1 MLEKY
6 LSNQIIETTKV
17 ASRTKRVPNY
27 SEKYHLQAR
36 YTKAIV
42 ECIRHRKDVLCDGP
56 AGTGKTSGIKQ
67 IAGALGIPVIQ
78 YTCGEDT
85 TLWDLFGSDELVRQ
99 DGTTVTN
106 FRQKAIAIACEEAKK
121 IKGDRMTKCILI
133 LDELDTCTPG
143 LISHLNQLICEHEIE
158 FEGRKFDASKV
169 LIYATSNTAGTG
181 DSTGKYSGTRCINAA
196 LRERCMPI
204 RLGYMSQAEE
214 CDLLENCFP
223 ELKEVQGSDKSGHS
237 IAYYL
242 TRGAEESRAMT
253 LEALPITTRKLL
265 DIAPIYIDIGDL
277 GFVLETF
284 CGYEGD
290 DLVSVLKGF
299 RNAIPEETGLY
310 KQIDETYQRAKAEAV
325 RQQ

>member
-6 LSNQIIETTKV
+6 LCKEIIAASNV
-17 ASRTKRVPNY
+17 ASKSRRVPDYN
-27 SEKYHLQAR
+27 EKYHLQNR
-36 YTKAIV
+36 YTKAVV
-42 ECIRHRKDVLCDGP
+42 ECIKHRKDVLCYGP

-67 IAGALGIPVIQ
+67 IAGELGIPVVQ

-85 TLWDLFGSDELVRQ
+85 TLWDLFGSDELIQ
-99 DGTTVTN
+99 KNGATVTS
-106 FRQKAIAIACEEAKK
+106 FRSKAVAIACEEAKK
-121 IKGDRMTKCILI
+121 IKGDRQTKCILI

-143 LISHLNQLICEHEIE
+143 LISHLNQLICEHEVE
-158 FEGRKFDASKV
+158 FEGRSFDASNV
-169 LIYATSNTAGTG
+169 MIYATANTAGTG
-181 DSTGKYSGTRCINAA
+181 DSTGRYSGTRCINAA
-196 LRERCMPI
+196 LRDRFMPI
-204 RLGYMSQAEE
+204 HLGYMAQAEE
-214 CDLLENCFP
+214 CDLLEACFP

-253 LEALPITTRKLL
+253 LESLPITTRKLL

-277 GFVLETF
+277 GFVIETF

-310 KQIDETYQRAKAEAV
+310 RQIDEAYQRAKAEAT
-325 RQQ
+325 RQH

>member
-6 LSNQIIETTKV
+6 LCKEIIAASKV
-17 ASRTKRVPNY
+17 ASKSQRVPNY
-27 SEKYHLQAR
+27 NEKYHLQNR
-36 YTKAIV
+36 YTKAVV
-42 ECIRHRKDVLCDGP
+42 ECIKHRKDVLCYGP

-67 IAGALGIPVIQ
+67 IAGELGIPVVQ

-85 TLWDLFGSDELVRQ
+85 TLWDLFGSDELIQ
-99 DGTTVTN
+99 ESGTTVTH
-106 FRQKAIAIACEEAKK
+106 FRSKAVAIACEEAKK
-121 IKGDRMTKCILI
+121 IKGDKETKCILI

-143 LISHLNQLICEHEIE
+143 LISHLNQLICEHEVE
-158 FEGRKFDASKV
+158 FEGRSFDASNV
-169 LIYATSNTAGTG
+169 MIYATANTSGTG
-181 DSTGKYSGTRCINAA
+181 DSTGRYSGTRCINAA
-196 LRERCMPI
+196 LRDRFMPI

-214 CDLLENCFP
+214 CDLLETCFP

-237 IAYYL
+237 IAFYM

-277 GFVLETF
+277 GFVIETF

-299 RNAIPEETGLY
+299 RNTIPEETGLY
-310 KQIDETYQRAKAEAV
+310 KQIDEAYQRAKAEAT

>member
-6 LSNQIIETTKV
+6 LCNQIIAASKV
-17 ASRTKRVPNY
+17 ASKSRRVPDY
-27 SEKYHLQAR
+27 SPRYHLQNR
-36 YTKAIV
+36 YTKAVV
-42 ECIRHRKDVLCDGP
+42 ECIKHRKDVLCYGP

-67 IAGALGIPVIQ
+67 IAGELGIPVVQ

-85 TLWDLFGSDELVRQ
+85 TLWDLFGSDELVQ
-99 DGTTVTN
+99 QNGTTVTN
-106 FRQKAIAIACEEAKK
+106 LREKAIAVACAEAKK
-121 IKGDRMTKCILI
+121 IKEDRMTKCILI

-143 LISHLNQLICEHEIE
+143 LISHLNQLICEHVIE
-158 FEGRKFDASKV
+158 FEGKLFDASHV
-169 LIYATSNTAGTG
+169 LIYATANTAGTG

-196 LRERCMPI
+196 LRDRFMPI
-204 RLGYMSQAEE
+204 RLGYMTQSEE
-214 CDLLENCFP
+214 CELLESCFP

-237 IAYYL
+237 IAYYM
-242 TRGAEESRAMT
+242 TRGAEESRTMT

-277 GFVLETF
+277 GFVIETF

-299 RNAIPEETGLY
+299 RNVIPEETGLY
-310 KQIDETYQRAKAEAV
+310 KQIDDAYQRAKTEAT

>member
-6 LSNQIIETTKV
+6 LCNQIIEAAKV
-17 ASRTKRVPNY
+17 GSRSRRVPDY
-27 SEKYHLQAR
+27 SQKYHLQNR

-42 ECIRHRKDVLCDGP
+42 ECIKHRKDVLCYGP

-67 IAGALGIPVIQ
+67 IASELGIPVVQ

-85 TLWDLFGSDELVRQ
+85 TLWDLFGSDELVKE
-99 DGTTVTN
+99 DGATVTS
-106 FRQKAIAIACEEAKK
+106 FREKAVAVACAEAKK
-121 IKGDRMTKCILI
+121 IKGDMNTKCILI

-143 LISHLNQLICEHEIE
+143 LISHLNQLICEHQIE
-158 FEGRKFDASKV
+158 FEGKLFDASNV
-169 LIYATSNTAGTG
+169 LIYATANTSGTG
-181 DSTGKYSGTRCINAA
+181 DSSGKYSGTRCINAA
-196 LRERCMPI
+196 LRDRFMPI

-214 CDLLENCFP
+214 CALLENCFP

-237 IAYYL
+237 IAYYM

-253 LEALPITTRKLL
+253 LEALPVTTRKLL

-277 GFVLETF
+277 GFVIETF

-310 KQIDETYQRAKAEAV
+310 KQIDSAYQRAKAAV
-325 RQQ
+325 VSQQ

>member
-6 LSNQIIETTKV
+6 LSNEIIASTKV
-17 ASRTKRVPNY
+17 ASRSGRVPGY
-27 SEKYHLQAR
+27 SEKYHLQSR
-36 YTKAIV
+36 YTKAVV
-42 ECIRHRKDVLCDGP
+42 ECIKHRKDVLCYGP

-67 IAGALGIPVIQ
+67 IAGALGIPVVQ

-99 DGTTVTN
+99 DGTTVTA
-106 FRQKAIAIACEEAKK
+106 FREKAIAIACAEAKK
-121 IKGDRMTKCILI
+121 IKGNEKTKCILI

-143 LISHLNQLICEHEIE
+143 LISHLNQLICEHVIE
-158 FEGRKFDASKV
+158 FEGKMFDASNV
-169 LIYATSNTAGTG
+169 LIYATANTPGTG

-196 LRERCMPI
+196 LRDRFMPI
-204 RLGYMSQAEE
+204 RLGYMTQAEE
-214 CDLLENCFP
+214 CDLLESSFP

-277 GFVLETF
+277 GFVIETF

-310 KQIDETYQRAKAEAV
+310 KQIDEAYQRAKAEAV

>member
-6 LSNQIIETTKV
+6 LCNQIIAASKV
-17 ASRTKRVPNY
+17 GSKSRRVPDYN
-27 SEKYHLQAR
+27 EKYHLQSR

-42 ECIRHRKDVLCDGP
+42 ECIKHRKDVLCYGP

-67 IAGALGIPVIQ
+67 IAGELGIPVVQ

-85 TLWDLFGSDELVRQ
+85 TLWDLFGSDELVR
-99 DGTTVTN
+99 DGDATVTH
-106 FRQKAIAIACEEAKK
+106 FRSKAVAIACEEAKK
-121 IKGDRMTKCILI
+121 VKGDRMTKCILI

-158 FEGRKFDASKV
+158 FEGKLFDASHV
-169 LIYATSNTAGTG
+169 MIYATANTAGTG
-181 DSTGKYSGTRCINAA
+181 DGTGRYSGTRCINAA
-196 LRERCMPI
+196 LRDRFMPV
-204 RLGYMSQAEE
+204 RLGYMSQTEE
-214 CDLLENCFP
+214 CDLIESIFP
-223 ELKEVQGSDKSGHS
+223 ELKAVQGSDKSGHS

-242 TRGAEESRAMT
+242 TRGAEESRTMT

-277 GFVLETF
+277 GFVIETF

-290 DLVSVLKGF
+290 DLFSVLKGF

-310 KQIDETYQRAKAEAV
+310 KQIDDAYQRAKAEAT
-325 RQQ
+325 RQH

>member
-6 LSNQIIETTKV
+6 LCKEIIAASKV
-17 ASRTKRVPNY
+17 GSRSRRVPN
-27 SEKYHLQAR
+27 SSARYHLQAR
-36 YTKAIV
+36 YTKAVV
-42 ECIRHRKDVLCDGP
+42 ECIKHRKDILCYGP
-56 AGTGKTSGIKQ
+56 AGTGKTSGVKQ
-67 IAGALGIPVIQ
+67 IAAELGIPVVQ

-99 DGTTVTN
+99 DGTTVTS
-106 FRQKAIAIACEEAKK
+106 FREKAIAVACAEAKK
-121 IKGDRMTKCILI
+121 IKGDKKTKCILI

-143 LISHLNQLICEHEIE
+143 LISHLNQLICEHQVE
-158 FEGRKFDASKV
+158 FEGKMFDASNV
-169 LIYATSNTAGTG
+169 LIYATSNTGGTG
-181 DSTGKYSGTRCINAA
+181 DSTGRYSGTRCINAA
-196 LRERCMPI
+196 LRDRFMPI
-204 RLGYMSQAEE
+204 RLGYMTQAEE
-214 CDLLENCFP
+214 CELLESSFP

-277 GFVLETF
+277 GFVIETF

-299 RNAIPEETGLY
+299 RNTIPEETGLY
-310 KQIDETYQRAKAEAV
+310 KQIDEAYQRAKAETV

>member
-6 LSNQIIETTKV
+6 LCKEIIAASNV
-17 ASRTKRVPNY
+17 ASKSRRVPSN
-27 SEKYHLQAR
+27 SPRYHLQNR
-36 YTKAIV
+36 YTKAVV
-42 ECIRHRKDVLCDGP
+42 ECIKHRKDVLCYGP

-67 IAGALGIPVIQ
+67 IAGELGIPVVQ

-85 TLWDLFGSDELVRQ
+85 TLWDLFGSDELIQ
-99 DGTTVTN
+99 QNGATVTH
-106 FRQKAIAIACEEAKK
+106 FREKAIAIACEEAKK
-121 IKGDRMTKCILI
+121 IKGDKNTKCILI

-143 LISHLNQLICEHEIE
+143 LISHLNQLICEHEVE
-158 FEGRKFDASKV
+158 FEGKLFDASHV
-169 LIYATSNTAGTG
+169 MIYATANTAGTG

-196 LRERCMPI
+196 LRDRFMPI
-204 RLGYMSQAEE
+204 HLGYMTQPEE
-214 CDLLENCFP
+214 EELLETVYP

-237 IAYYL
+237 IAYYM

-299 RNAIPEETGLY
+299 RNAIPEGTGLY
-310 KQIDETYQRAKAEAV
+310 KQIDDAYQRAKAEAT

>member
-1 MLEKY
+1 MLERY
-6 LSNQIIETTKV
+6 LCNEIIASSKV
-17 ASRTKRVPNY
+17 ASKSRRVPDY
-27 SEKYHLQAR
+27 SPKYHLQNR
-36 YTKAIV
+36 YTKAVV
-42 ECIRHRKDVLCDGP
+42 ECIKHRKDVLCYGP

-67 IAGALGIPVIQ
+67 IAGELGIPVVQ

-85 TLWDLFGSDELVRQ
+85 TLWDLFGSDELVQ
-99 DGTTVTN
+99 QNGATVTS
-106 FRQKAIAIACEEAKK
+106 FREKAIAVACAEAKK
-121 IKGDRMTKCILI
+121 IKGDKKTKCILI

-143 LISHLNQLICEHEIE
+143 LISHLNQLICEHCVE
-158 FEGRKFDASKV
+158 FEGRMFDASHV
-169 LIYATSNTAGTG
+169 LIYATANTAGTG

-196 LRERCMPI
+196 LRDRFMPI
-204 RLGYMSQAEE
+204 RLGYMTQAEE

-237 IAYYL
+237 IGYYL

-277 GFVLETF
+277 GFVIETF

-299 RNAIPEETGLY
+299 RNVVPEETGLY
-310 KQIDETYQRAKAEAV
+310 KQIDEAYQRAKAEAT

>member
-6 LSNQIIETTKV
+6 LCNEIIEASKV
-17 ASRTKRVPNY
+17 ESRSRRVPT
-27 SEKYHLQAR
+27 SSQRYHLQAR
-36 YTKAIV
+36 YTRAVV
-42 ECIRHRKDVLCDGP
+42 ECIKHRKDVLCYGP
-56 AGTGKTSGIKQ
+56 AGTGKTSGVKQ
-67 IAGALGIPVIQ
+67 IASELGIPVVQ

-85 TLWDLFGSDELVRQ
+85 TLWDLFGSDELVKE
-99 DGTTVTN
+99 DGATVTH
-106 FRQKAIAIACEEAKK
+106 FREKAIAVACAEAQK
-121 IKGDRMTKCILI
+121 IKGDRQTKCILI

-158 FEGRKFDASKV
+158 FEGKLFDASNV
-169 LIYATSNTAGTG
+169 LIYATANTSGTG
-181 DSTGKYSGTRCINAA
+181 DSSGKYSGTRCINAA
-196 LRERCMPI
+196 LRDRFMPI

-214 CDLLENCFP
+214 CALLEDCYP
-223 ELKEVQGSDKSGHS
+223 ELKEVQGSDRSGHS
-237 IAYYL
+237 IAYYM

-277 GFVLETF
+277 GFVIETF

-310 KQIDETYQRAKAEAV
+310 KQVDDAYQRAKAEAA

>member
-6 LSNQIIETTKV
+6 LSNQIIEATKV
-17 ASRTKRVPNY
+17 ASRSRRVPDY
-27 SEKYHLQAR
+27 SEKYHLQAK

-42 ECIRHRKDVLCDGP
+42 ECIRHRKDVLCYGP

-67 IAGALGIPVIQ
+67 IAGELGIPVVQ

-85 TLWDLFGSDELVRQ
+85 TLWDLFGSDELIRQ
-99 DGTTVTN
+99 DGTTVTH
-106 FRQKAIAIACEEAKK
+106 FREKAIAVACAEAKK
-121 IKGDRMTKCILI
+121 IKGDKKTKCILI

-158 FEGRKFDASKV
+158 FEGKMFDASNV
-169 LIYATSNTAGTG
+169 LIYATANTSGTG

-196 LRERCMPI
+196 LRDRFMPI
-204 RLGYMSQAEE
+204 RLGYMTQSEE
-214 CDLLENCFP
+214 CALLENSFP

-242 TRGAEESRAMT
+242 TRGAEESRTMT

-277 GFVLETF
+277 GFVIETF

-299 RNAIPEETGLY
+299 RNVVPEETGLY
-310 KQIDETYQRAKAEAV
+310 KQIDDAYQRAKAEAV

>member
-6 LSNQIIETTKV
+6 LCNEIIAASKV
-17 ASRTKRVPNY
+17 GSRSRRVPDY
-27 SEKYHLQAR
+27 SPRYHLQNR
-36 YTKAIV
+36 YTKAVV
-42 ECIRHRKDVLCDGP
+42 ECIKHRKDVLCYGP

-67 IAGALGIPVIQ
+67 IAGELGIPVVQ

-85 TLWDLFGSDELVRQ
+85 TLWDLFGSDELVKEE
-99 DGTTVTN
+99 GTTVTH
-106 FRQKAIAIACEEAKK
+106 FREKAIAIACAEAKK
-121 IKGDRMTKCILI
+121 IKGDKQTKCILI

-143 LISHLNQLICEHEIE
+143 LISHLNELICEHQIE
-158 FEGRKFDASKV
+158 FEGKLFDASNV
-169 LIYATSNTAGTG
+169 LIYATANTAGTG
-181 DSTGKYSGTRCINAA
+181 DSTGKYSGTRSINAA
-196 LRERCMPI
+196 LRDRFMPI
-204 RLGYMSQAEE
+204 RLGYMTQAEE
-214 CDLLENCFP
+214 CELLENYFP

-277 GFVLETF
+277 GFVIETF

-299 RNAIPEETGLY
+299 RNVIPEETGLY
-310 KQIDETYQRAKAEAV
+310 KQIDDAYQRAKAEAV
-325 RQQ
+325 KQQ

>member
-6 LSNQIIETTKV
+6 LCKEIIAASNV
-17 ASRTKRVPNY
+17 ASKSQRVPNY
-27 SEKYHLQAR
+27 NEKYHLQNR

-42 ECIRHRKDVLCDGP
+42 ECIKHRKDVLCYGP

-67 IAGALGIPVIQ
+67 IAGELGIPVVQ

-85 TLWDLFGSDELVRQ
+85 TLWDLFGSDELIQ
-99 DGTTVTN
+99 ESGTTVTH
-106 FRQKAIAIACEEAKK
+106 FRSKAVAIACEEAKK
-121 IKGDRMTKCILI
+121 IKGDKETKCILI

-143 LISHLNQLICEHEIE
+143 LISHLNQLICEHEVE
-158 FEGRKFDASKV
+158 FEGRSFDASNV
-169 LIYATSNTAGTG
+169 MIYATANTSGTG
-181 DSTGKYSGTRCINAA
+181 DSTGRYSGTRCINAA
-196 LRERCMPI
+196 LRDRFMPI

-214 CDLLENCFP
+214 CDLLETCFP

-237 IAYYL
+237 IAFYM

-277 GFVLETF
+277 GFVIETF

-299 RNAIPEETGLY
+299 RNTIPEETGLY
-310 KQIDETYQRAKAEAV
+310 KQIDEAYQRAKAEAT

>member
-6 LSNQIIETTKV
+6 LCNEIIAAAKV
-17 ASRTKRVPNY
+17 ASRSKRVPDY
-27 SEKYHLQAR
+27 SPRYHLQNR
-36 YTKAIV
+36 FTKAVV
-42 ECIRHRKDVLCDGP
+42 ECIKHRKDVLCYGP

-67 IAGALGIPVIQ
+67 IAGELGIPVVQ

-85 TLWDLFGSDELVRQ
+85 TMWDLFGSDELVQ
-99 DGTTVTN
+99 QNGVTVTS
-106 FRQKAIAIACEEAKK
+106 FREKAIAIACAEAKK
-121 IKGDRMTKCILI
+121 IKGDRQTKCILI

-143 LISHLNQLICEHEIE
+143 LISHLNQLICEHQVE
-158 FEGRKFDASKV
+158 FEGKLFDASNV
-169 LIYATSNTAGTG
+169 MIYATANTAGTG
-181 DSTGKYSGTRCINAA
+181 DSTGRYSGTRCINAA
-196 LRERCMPI
+196 LRDRFMPI
-204 RLGYMSQAEE
+204 HLGYMTQAEE
-214 CDLLENCFP
+214 CDLLETVYP

-237 IAYYL
+237 IAYYM

-277 GFVLETF
+277 GFVIETF

-310 KQIDETYQRAKAEAV
+310 KQIDEAYQRAKAEAT
-325 RQQ
+325 RQH